1 MKKFDLTNSVVEGTE
16 WISRLAMVNL
26 IWLLFSIPVITFIPA
41 TDALFQIMNDWSNG
55 ELHKPIFHTF
65 FYYFKQNFWSSF
77 KLGLLFCLV
86 VGILYVDICFLTVY
100 GRDNT
105 GLQIYKYALYTF
117 GVIIGL
123 TALYS
128 YPLSKKVTLPIGSL
142 YLSGLM
148 LMISQPL
155 VSLGLLTS
163 IGVMAL
169 ALLKWP
175 ALFLFFSAS
184 VLAWLATL
192 ALNKSYEK
200 NTKNKTKLIEE

>member
-1 MKKFDLTNSVVEGTE
+1 MKRFGLTNSVVEGTE

-41 TDALFQIMNDWSNG
+41 TDALFQVMNDWSNG
-55 ELHKPIFHTF
+55 ELHKPIFRTF

-77 KLGLLFCLV
+77 KLGLLFCV
-86 VGILYVDICFLTVY
+86 VAGILYVDIWFLTVY
-100 GRDNT
+100 GRDNI

-117 GVIIGL
+117 GVVIGL

-128 YPLSKKVTLPIGSL
+128 YPLSKKVILPKGRL
-142 YLSGLM
+142 YLSSLV

-163 IGVMAL
+163 IGVL
-169 ALLKWP
+169 TLVLLKWP
-175 ALFLFFSAS
+175 ALFFFFSVS
-184 VLAWLATL
+184 ILGWLSTL
-192 ALNKSYEK
+192 ALNKGYEK
-200 NTKNKTKLIEE
+200 NAKNQTELIEE